1 MVRFRPMNVHRI
13 VGGVAATAILT
24 SASLVVAPRLGAQS
38 PPKGRE
44 VVKIYAETCA
54 NCHGPN
60 LQGAQFSSLID
71 ADWKFGSDDA
81 SLTKSIREGHPQQG
95 MPPMGGG
102 SLNEQEIRGL
112 VIFIRETAAK
122 AAREKA
128 TVAKPAADTVVTS
141 EAHSFKLETVVEGV
155 TAPWGIAFLP
165 DGRMLVTEKAGALR
179 IVEQGKLLAQPVRG
193 LPAVWSKGQGGL
205 LDVGVHPDYARNGWI
220 YLSYSD
226 PLNDETAMTAILRGK
241 LRDGALVE
249 QETLFK
255 AAPELYVTKSTVHF
269 GSRFV
274 FDGRGHVFFSI
285 GERGQGVQAQ
295 DLSRPNG
302 KVHRIN
308 DDGSVPKDNPFV
320 GRQGAL
326 PTIWTYGNRNP
337 QGLTMRPGTNE
348 LWEVEHGPR
357 GGDELNL
364 LTAGQNYGWPVIT
377 YGMNYDGSPMAEAT
391 AKPDMQQPVTYW
403 VPSIAVASLAFYNGA
418 PFPKWKG
425 DLLVSTLAQQELRR
439 LVLKGNTVTKQEVL
453 FSGVGRLRDIVVGP
467 DGYIYVAFNQPDRIA
482 RLVPANA
489 AASSS
494 AAK

>member
-1 MVRFRPMNVHRI
+1 
-13 VGGVAATAILT
+13 VA
-24 SASLVVAPRLGAQS
+24 SASLLIAQS
-38 PPKGRE
+38 PAKGRD

-102 SLNEQEIRGL
+102 TLNEHEIRGL
-112 VIFIRETAAK
+112 VIFIREAGAK

-128 TVAKPAADTVVTS
+128 TLTKPAAETVVAS

-155 TAPWGIAFLP
+155 TAPWGLAFLP

-179 IVEQGKLLAQPVRG
+179 IVEQGKLLPEPIKG
-193 LPAVWSKGQGGL
+193 LPAVWAKGQGGL
-205 LDVGVHPDYARNGWI
+205 LDVGVPPDYARSGWI

-226 PLNDETAMTAILRGK
+226 PLNDTTAMTAVIRGK

-249 QETLFK
+249 QQTLFK
-255 AAPELYVTKSTVHF
+255 APSELYVSDSNVHF
-269 GSRFV
+269 GTRFV

-285 GERGQGVQAQ
+285 GERGRGVQAQ

-302 KVHRIN
+302 KIHRIN
-308 DDGSVPKDNPFV
+308 EDGSVPKDNPFV
-320 GRQGAL
+320 ARKDAM

-337 QGLTMRPGTNE
+337 QGLAMRPGSND

-364 LTAGQNYGWPVIT
+364 LTAGANYGWPVIT

-391 AKPDMQQPVTYW
+391 AKPGMEQPITYW
-403 VPSIAVASLAFYNGA
+403 VPSIAVGSIAFYDGTK
-418 PFPKWKG
+418 FPKWKG
-425 DLLVSTLAQQELRR
+425 DLFLSTLAQQELRR
-439 LVLKGNTVTKQEVL
+439 LVLKGKTVTKQETL
-453 FSGVGRLRDIVVGP
+453 FSGVGRLRDLVVGP

-482 RLVPANA
+482 RLVPAPAGA
-489 AASSS
+489 APSAS
-494 AAK
+494 K